1 MIEFFEI
8 FSFLNRFRLIWRLL
22 HIKNFTKILSYTH
35 NKDEKLHVYCLEC
48 KDNFFKGWYII
59 EAEVNSKFLHVGCT
73 VTLSSSAILEF
84 KFPLHSKMI
93 CKRLIYISNTSS
105 LAIRYSTCD
114 PDLIVK
120 NLTIKRVSQ
129 KFAQVR
135 MSSKL
140 RSSHSL
146 YRKAID
152 SGSCGTSLL
161 SNKEFISKMW
171 LDYCSIFEEK
181 FEAQQYSLWAD
192 KVDQYSVFL
201 KASNVRSC
209 RSSSSYPAITLVM
222 PVFNPAL
229 EWLEKAVESVRNQ
242 IFEDWE
248 LCIADDASSDPSVR
262 NLIKRLAME
271 DDRIK
276 FFFRAENGH
285 ISAASNS
292 ALALG
297 RSKWIALLD
306 HDDLLVKD
314 ALFLV
319 AEAIS
324 KNPTCRMIYSDEDKI
339 DEGGKRSDPYFKSEW
354 NQDLFYSQNMFS
366 HLGVYQ
372 TSLVREVGGFRLGYE
387 GSQDYDL
394 ALRCIERIKP
404 SQIHHIPHVLY
415 HWRIHADSTAHSSD
429 AKPYAMVAGERA
441 LNDHFGRLGVKAKAE
456 SVGHGYRVRYALP
469 DQLPMVSLIIPT
481 RNGGKL
487 LRQCVDSILAKTSYA
502 TYEIIIVDNGSDERA
517 TLRYLESISADP
529 RIRVLR
535 DPRPFNY
542 SALNNAAVKLAR
554 GDVIGLV
561 NDDVEVINPDWLS
574 EMVSHALRP
583 EVGAVG
589 ARLWYSDDTI
599 QHAGV
604 VLGINGIAGHVHR
617 YLPKGNVGYCGR
629 AALIQ
634 AFSAV
639 TGACLVVRK
648 AVYDEV
654 GGLDEAL
661 AVACNDIDFCLRLRA
676 AGYRNIYTPYAE
688 LYHHESASRG
698 FDDTPEKQARSAK
711 EVAFMQ
717 ARWGSALLNDPCYNP
732 NLTLDFEDF
741 SLAWPPRLPPFVQA
755 EQATR
760 LGEVEH
766 HEV

>member
-1 MIEFFEI
+1 MLFKFIESRKTAFKLVVNVI
-8 FSFLNRFRLIWRLL
+8 RQGRPFSLKWLGALRRSEPAVFG
-22 HIKNFTKILSYTH
+22 
-35 NKDEKLHVYCLEC
+35 
-48 KDNFFKGWYII
+48 GWYMLKLVAFGGSLRSNISFNVVKGESVSGQYVI
-59 EAEVNSKFLHVGCT
+59 ASESGQV
-73 VTLSSSAILEF
+73 
-84 KFPLHSKMI
+84 
-93 CKRLIYISNTSS
+93 CKRLVFLRRGEVLVLSS
-105 LAIRYSTCD
+105 FADVNFSFQSWVCEWVTQAFAHSRIQKKLFALHPRYRT
-114 PDLIVK
+114 
-120 NLTIKRVSQ
+120 
-129 KFAQVR
+129 VR
-135 MSSKL
+135 
-140 RSSHSL
+140 
-146 YRKAID
+146 
-152 SGSCGTSLL
+152 SLL
-161 SNKEFISKMW
+161 VVGKKNANAAPAALPELWK
-171 LDYCSIFEEK
+171 DYCAIFDQS
-181 FEAQQYSLWAD
+181 AVLAPYWAWHRRFGSAGTLPHFQES
-192 KVDQYSVFL
+192 KHSGTGSPLMSV
-201 KASNVRSC
+201 V
-209 RSSSSYPAITLVM
+209 V
-222 PVFNPAL
+222 PVFNPPVK
-229 EWLEKAVESVRNQ
+229 WLEACIKSVLCQRYSR
-242 IFEDWE
+242 WE
-248 LCIADDASSDPSVR
+248 LCIADDASCDPAVR
-262 NLIKRLAME
+262 RLLE
-271 DDRIK
+271 DFSRVDGRIK
-276 FFFRAENGH
+276 VCFRPQNGH

-292 ALALG
+292 ALALVKG
-297 RSKWIALLD
+297 NWVVLLD
-306 HDDLLVKD
+306 HDDLLAPGALGQVAD
-314 ALFLV
+314 AIKQHP
-319 AEAIS
+319 EA
-324 KNPTCRMIYSDEDKI
+324 RLLYSDVDKI
-339 DEGGKRSDPYFKSEW
+339 DEAGERSDPYFKCDW

-535 DPRPFNY
+535 DVRPFNY

-589 ARLWYSDDTI
+589 ARLWYGDDTI

-604 VLGINGIAGHVHR
+604 VLGIHGIAGHVHR
-617 YLPKGNVGYCGR
+617 YLPKGNVGYCSR

-648 AVYDEV
+648 AVYGEV

-661 AVACNDIDFCLRLRA
+661 AVACNDIDLCLRLRA

-711 EVAFMQ
+711 EVAFMH

-760 LGEVEH
+760 LGEVAH